1 MMERHHDIHLRFYMN
16 RELHKK
22 AWEILRGLDR
32 DRFLSYVDMV
42 SYALVAIEDYER
54 MTKQMAEQD
63 KNEQLV
69 REYAERIAV
78 STENI
83 MKHTIPSFLTGSL
96 LSSAKGAV
104 ESDSSDGCSIQDTE
118 DTSTSNTIPEDE
130 IDWDFLGEG

>member
-1 MMERHHDIHLRFYMN
+1 MEKHHDIHLRFYMS

-22 AWEILRGLDR
+22 AWEILRSLDR

-54 MTKQMAEQD
+54 MTKQLAEQE
-63 KNEQLV
+63 KNERLI

-78 STENI
+78 SAENI

-96 LSSAKGAV
+96 LSSAKGTAT
-104 ESDSSDGCSIQDTE
+104 SDSDDSRSIRDNE
-118 DTSTSNTIPEDE
+118 DTSTANTMPEDE
-130 IDWDFLGEG
+130 IDWNFLGEG